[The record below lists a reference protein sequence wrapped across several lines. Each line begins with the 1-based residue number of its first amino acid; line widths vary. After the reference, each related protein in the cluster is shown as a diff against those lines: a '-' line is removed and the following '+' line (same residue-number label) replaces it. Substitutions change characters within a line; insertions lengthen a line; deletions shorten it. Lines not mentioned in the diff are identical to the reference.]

1 MSTEQKNQANT
12 EQEVDATYNE
22 NAEAEA
28 ADAGQ
33 DESNAQEQAGLT
45 PEQQEIEKLKLQA
58 DEHHQRLLRAQADF
72 DNFRSRTRQ
81 EKEEF
86 AKYASLKVVEQLLP
100 VVDNFERA
108 LAAGKDSNDYDALIK
123 GVDMIFRQLD
133 QVLAAEGLTRMET
146 VGQPFNPEFHQAVM
160 QVESDEHEEGIVVE
174 ELQKG
179 YLLKDKVL
187 RPAMVKVSS

>member
-1 MSTEQKNQANT
+1 MSTEQNHQANT

-22 NAEAEA
+22 NAQAEAET
-28 ADAGQ
+28 ADAAQ
-33 DESNAQEQAGLT
+33 EPSQEQASLS
-45 PEQQEIEKLKLQA
+45 PEQQEIEQLKQQA
-58 DEHHQRLLRAQADF
+58 DEHYQRLLRAQADF
-72 DNFRSRTRQ
+72 DNFRRRTRQ

-108 LAAGKDSNDYDALIK
+108 LAAGKESNDYDALLK

-133 QVLAAEGLTRMET
+133 QVLAAEGLKPMEA
-146 VGQPFNPEFHQAVM
+146 VGQPFNPEYHQAIM